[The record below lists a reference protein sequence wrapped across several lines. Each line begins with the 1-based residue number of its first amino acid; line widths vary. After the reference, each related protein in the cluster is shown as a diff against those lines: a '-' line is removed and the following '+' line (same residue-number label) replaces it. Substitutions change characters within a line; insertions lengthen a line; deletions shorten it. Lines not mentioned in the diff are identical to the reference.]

1 MVLWE
6 IGKLR
11 QRSRLNFG
19 LDFPALVE
27 ALEQITIWPVDRDV
41 CLSVQSLDFQ
51 ADPGDEL
58 IAATSLAHDLP
69 LVTRDR
75 RLRESK
81 VIRCL

>member
-11 QRSRLNFG
+11 QRSRVNFG

-27 ALEQITIWPVDRDV
+27 ALKQIHIWPVDQNV
-41 CLSVQSLDFQ
+41 CSSVQSLDFQ

-58 IAATSLAHDLP
+58 IAATSLAYNLP

-75 RLRESK
+75 RIRQSK